1 MTKKKIISSYGLAFA
16 EPRDMENL
24 RKKSKKGWHVKRF
37 KLFGYELEQ
46 GQKEDVIYSI
56 DYRTLSAQEA
66 EEYFEMFAF
75 SGWTHVCSSYDMHLF
90 KANPGTTPIYSDRSS
105 TIDKFTRQGKY
116 IKSVA
121 LFFTIVSTILW
132 AGFAIGPQVT
142 EAFFSFTFTCSTV
155 ITIPAIMTLGAVQF
169 HKWKEYKRIE

>member
-1 MTKKKIISSYGLAFA
+1 MTKKKMMISYGLAFA
-16 EPRDMENL
+16 EQKDMENL
-24 RKKSKKGWHVKRF
+24 REESKKGWHVKRF

-56 DYRTLSAQEA
+56 DYRKLNGLEA

-75 SGWTHVCSSYDMHLF
+75 SGWTHVCSSNDMHLF
-90 KANPGTTPIYSDRSS
+90 KAIPGTTPIYSDRLS
-105 TIDKFTRQGKY
+105 TIDKFTRLGNY
-116 IKSVA
+116 INPVA
-121 LFFTIVSTILW
+121 LFFTIISTILW

-142 EAFFSFTFTCSTV
+142 EPFFSFIFTCSIV
-155 ITIPAIMTLGAVQF
+155 ITIPAIMTWGAVQF